1 MTAILPFK
9 VKVYKHI
16 SVLTNK
22 KLSWAFTTRQNCVL
36 AKLQINRITMH
47 EKTYGLAGV
56 MGWPVAHSRSPLIH
70 NYWLQQ
76 HGLLGSYVQLAVQP
90 GQLPVALSGLA
101 ALGFKGC
108 NVTIPHKVEAL
119 KLLAVVDANAKRV
132 GAVNTIVV
140 QPDGSLKGMNTD
152 GFGYI
157 QSLLDAQPNWRAD
170 AGPVVVLGAGGAA
183 RAVVLAL
190 ADQGAKEIR
199 LVNRSFD
206 KAQAMAAEFGSPVI
220 AVPWEQRHA
229 ALGGAALLVNTTSQ
243 GMQSHPPLELD
254 LSALPTS
261 ALVSDIIYVPLETE
275 LLQAAKARGNPTV
288 GGLGMLLN
296 QARPAFEAWFGVLP
310 DVTPDLRRLVEATL

>member
-1 MTAILPFK
+1 
-9 VKVYKHI
+9 
-16 SVLTNK
+16 
-22 KLSWAFTTRQNCVL
+22 
-36 AKLQINRITMH
+36 MH
-47 EKTYGLAGV
+47 QKTYCLAGV

-70 NYWLQQ
+70 NYWLQKY
-76 HGLLGSYVQLAVQP
+76 GLAGSYVPLAVQP
-90 GQLPVALSGLA
+90 EQLSVALQGLA

-108 NVTIPHKVEAL
+108 NVTIPHKVDAL
-119 KLLAVVDANAKRV
+119 TLVHVVDANARRV
-132 GAVNTIVV
+132 GAVNTVVV
-140 QPDGSLKGMNTD
+140 QADGSLKGMNTD

-157 QSLLDAQPNWRAD
+157 QSLLDAQPGWRAD

-199 LVNRSFD
+199 LINRTLD
-206 KAQAMAAEFGSPVI
+206 RAEAMATEFGLPVKAI
-220 AVPWEQRHA
+220 PWEQRHA
-229 ALGGAALLVNTTSQ
+229 ALSGAALLVNTTSQ
-243 GMQSHPPLELD
+243 GMHGHPPLDLD

-261 ALVSDIIYVPLETE
+261 ALVSDIIYVPLETP

-310 DVTPDLRRLVEATL
+310 DVTPELRRLVEATL